1 VKSRT
6 RRIVEMGRSV
16 VAFSEAHPDPS
27 PGYQA
32 TLSRLKDRLARAAE
46 LIKRQREGFA
56 LVRGATKQKLELRR
70 IMVRTQLQHVLA
82 VAELA
87 AAEVPD
93 LLQKFV
99 LPREQ
104 VPYLEFQAAAHVVL
118 AEALSN
124 KELLVKFGLADTLLD
139 DLVKNL
145 ETFDRAMAQGSEARQ
160 THVSARAELDAIAD
174 EILHL
179 VRVLDTFNRSRF
191 RNSVDLL
198 TGWEHASN
206 VFGPIH
212 PSEEE
217 PAPPVVT
224 PPTPPQSGGES
235 TTAA

>member
-1 VKSRT
+1 
-6 RRIVEMGRSV
+6 MGRSV
-16 VAFSEAHPDPS
+16 VGFSELHPDTS
-27 PGYQA
+27 PGYA
-32 TLSRLKDRLARAAE
+32 TTLSRLKDRLGRAAE

-70 IMVRTQLQHVLA
+70 ILVRTQLQHVLA

-124 KELLVKFGLADTLLD
+124 TELLVKFGLADTLLQ
-139 DLVKNL
+139 DLVKNV
-145 ETFDRAMAQGSEARQ
+145 EAFDRAMQQSSDARQ
-160 THVSARAELDAIAD
+160 THISARAELDVIAD
-174 EILHL
+174 EIVHL
-179 VRVLDTFNRSRF
+179 VRVLDTFNRSRY
-191 RNSVDLL
+191 RNSLELL
-198 TGWEHASN
+198 DGWEHASN

-212 PSEEE
+212 PSEEL
-217 PAPPVVT
+217 PASPVVT